1 MKLYDFGPAISAQRV
16 RVFLAEKGLEIPSE
30 ELNVRED
37 NQFVEPF
44 TSMNPFHCVPFLELD
59 DGEVIAESMS
69 ICRYLEELH
78 PEPALFG
85 GTAEERGRIDMWQR
99 RFELDGFLPL
109 LHAVRNHVPTFAG
122 RVVPG
127 TRTDLPQLPE
137 MVNRGKEMTEVFL
150 GRVEPQLARNE
161 FVAGSTLSVADIT
174 GFFVLRMATLLGM
187 DIGASWPS
195 VAAWFSRVSARPAFQ
210 LQGART

>member
-16 RVFLAEKGLEIPSE
+16 RVFLAEKGLEVPTE

-37 NQFVEPF
+37 HQFAEPY

-59 DGEVIAESMS
+59 DGTVIAESMS

-85 GTAEERGRIDMWQR
+85 ATAEERAGVDMWQR
-99 RFELDGFLPL
+99 RFELDGFMPL
-109 LHAVRNHVPTFAG
+109 LHAMRNHVPMFAG

-137 MVNRGKEMTEVFL
+137 MENRGKEMTEVFL
-150 GRVEPQLARNE
+150 GRLEPNLARNE
-161 FVAGSTLSVADIT
+161 FVAGPALSVADIT
-174 GFFVLRMATLLGM
+174 GFFALRMATMLGM
-187 DIGASWPS
+187 DIDASWPAT
-195 VAAWFSRVSARPAFQ
+195 AAWFSRVSARPAFQ
-210 LQGART
+210 L